1 MSLVLSG
8 ISVTRGVAIG
18 KAVILHHEQPEIGEH
33 TIPRPLLQE
42 EITRYRAAHRKAR
55 QQLRDIR
62 KRIPADTPGDITA
75 FMDAHLLMLDDGVLS
90 EAPVK
95 IMRARQC
102 NAEWALKLQRDTLV
116 RVFEEMDDPYL
127 RTRRD
132 DVDHV
137 VNRILRNLQGRY
149 DPGHDGRAGQLR
161 GAVLIA
167 GDVSPAET
175 LLMHQQGIA
184 AVVTEYGGP
193 NSHTAI
199 LARSLGLPAVVG
211 VHHLRRYLR
220 SGEALVVDAENGMVL
235 AGADAGELAYYRLR
249 QREER
254 RHVAELNKLRERPAV
269 TRDGHV
275 VALMANVELPEE
287 ASAAH
292 RLGAAGV
299 GLLRTEMLF
308 LNRETLPEEDEQ
320 YEAYLRVVRAMK
332 GAPVTIRTLDLG
344 ADKCLGK
351 EPRTPAASNPAL
363 GLRAI
368 RWCLKDPGMFS
379 PQVRAILRVSAHGP
393 VRMLVPMLSGAGE
406 MLQVLRLIAEEKKA
420 LEREGVRFDPSLPV
434 GGMIEVP
441 AAALAA
447 DTLARHLDFFSI
459 GTNDLIQ
466 YTLAVDRLDEEVN
479 YLYDPLHPA
488 ILRLIQLTIRAGRR
502 AGIPVAMCGEMAGD
516 PDYTRLLLGL
526 GLREFSMVPATLLE
540 VKRVINE
547 SRLDT
552 LERDV
557 RRMMRSRSSARI
569 PALIDDLNRRR

>member
-18 KAVILHHEQPEIGEH
+18 NSVILHHEQPEISEH

-42 EITRYRAAHRKAR
+42 EITRYRAALRKAR

-62 KRIPADTPGDITA
+62 KRIPADTPGDISA

-161 GAVLIA
+161 GAILIA

-175 LLMHQQGIA
+175 LLMHQQGIT

-220 SGEALVVDAENGMVL
+220 SGEALVVDAENGMVI

-254 RHVAELNKLRERPAV
+254 RYVAELNKLRETPAV
-269 TRDGHV
+269 TRDGHAV
-275 VALMANVELPEE
+275 TLMANVELPEE

-292 RLGAAGV
+292 KLGAAGV

-308 LNRETLPEEDEQ
+308 LNRETLPDEDEQ

-351 EPRTPAASNPAL
+351 EPRAPAASNPAL

-393 VRMLVPMLSGAGE
+393 VRMMVPMLSSEGE
-406 MLQVLRLIAEEKKA
+406 MLQVLRLIAEAKKA
-420 LEREGVRFDPSLPV
+420 LAREGMRFDPALPV

-447 DTLARHLDFFSI
+447 DTLARHLDFLSI

-540 VKRVINE
+540 VKRVIHE
-547 SRLDT
+547 SRLDA

>member
-18 KAVILHHEQPEIGEH
+18 KSVVLHPDQPEISEH

-42 EITRYRAAHRKAR
+42 EVTRYRVALRKAR
-55 QQLRDIR
+55 QQLHDIR

-116 RVFEEMDDPYL
+116 RVVEEMDDPYL

-137 VNRILRNLQGRY
+137 VNRILRNLQGQY
-149 DPGHDGRAGQLR
+149 DPDHDGRGGQLR
-161 GAVLIA
+161 GAILIA
-167 GDVSPAET
+167 ADVSPAET
-175 LLMHQQGIA
+175 MLMHQQGIA

-199 LARSLGLPAVVG
+199 LARSLGLPTVVG
-211 VHHLRRYLR
+211 VHQLRRYLR
-220 SGEALVVDAENGMVL
+220 SGEPLVVDAENGMVI
-235 AGADAGELAYYRLR
+235 AGADAGELVYYRRR

-269 TRDGHV
+269 TRDGHAV
-275 VALMANVELPEE
+275 TLMANVELPEE
-287 ASAAH
+287 ATAAR

-299 GLLRTEMLF
+299 GLFRTEMLF

-332 GAPVTIRTLDLG
+332 GVPVTIRTLDLG
-344 ADKCLGK
+344 ADKCLGTR
-351 EPRTPAASNPAL
+351 PRTPAASNPAL

-379 PQVRAILRVSAHGP
+379 PQIRAILRVSAHGP
-393 VRMLVPMLSGAGE
+393 VRMMIPMLSGEGE
-406 MLQVLRLIAEEKKA
+406 LLQALRLISEEKKA
-420 LEREGVRFDPSLPV
+420 LEREGIRFDPAMPV

-447 DTLARHLDFFSI
+447 DILARHLDFFSI

-516 PDYTRLLLGL
+516 PYYTRLLLGL
-526 GLREFSMVPATLLE
+526 GLREFSMFPATLLE
-540 VKRVINE
+540 VKRVINGSKLE
-547 SRLDT
+547 TLD
-552 LERDV
+552 RDV
-557 RRMMRSRSSARI
+557 RRVMRSRSSARVT
-569 PALIDDLNRRR
+569 ALIDELNRPR